1 MNKKIRSK
9 SRRKSKRRKQKSKK
23 LFGGSK
29 NILIIIESLKNE
41 IKNIEEKINNL
52 YKDYEK
58 NKDKISK
65 LQDLKINKMTEIF
78 DILNR
83 IETKLDKEIDI
94 YF

>member
-23 LFGGSK
+23 LFGGYK

>member
-29 NILIIIESLKNE
+29 NILIIESLKNE
-41 IKNIEEKINNL
+41 NKNIEEKINNL